1 MAAVVAVADFA
12 LDAIGLEGRHPGP
25 IGAAPHAD
33 HYRDFVERQV
43 SIILE
48 LFTHRFDPATLANF
62 WTVKQSES
70 IRKPMTSLRDVD
82 AGGVIQAATR
92 DPWRERH
99 VNLETVRQVMRIIRG
114 QSRAIRSDVDAE
126 PNLIDM
132 EYPR

>member
-1 MAAVVAVADFA
+1 M
-12 LDAIGLEGRHPGP
+12 
-25 IGAAPHAD
+25 
-33 HYRDFVERQV
+33 
-43 SIILE
+43 
-48 LFTHRFDPATLANF
+48 FTHRFDPATLANF

-92 DPWRERH
+92 DPWCERR

-132 EYPR
+132 EDPR